1 MIKVFSETA
10 VLEHHKELLQEF
22 TKSLKDRKLKAQWC
36 ETIEYYDECDVA
48 VIFGSWKKIK
58 TKKEAPENLHHKL
71 KNNIVK
77 QHKSKPLIVFET
89 PLLGR
94 TITQDHSYY
103 RVGLNH
109 FLCNLADF
117 NNTNSKPD
125 RFNSLGLNIKPLR
138 KTDNIKHILV
148 LGQNL
153 SDASLLG
160 SDIELWVVTTIKHLL
175 KVTKRKI
182 ILRDHPENKNRLE
195 DILNVYFGG
204 NNQVEYDTNE
214 NVIDSL
220 KNAHCSVAFTSGSSI
235 DSILQGVPVIPTTQ
249 YNFVWSISSHQ
260 LNDIENPKLGN
271 REQLL
276 YDLSYTQW
284 SVDEIKQGLPWDHLY
299 ENINSNNLEQ

>member
-1 MIKVFSETA
+1 MIKVFSETTI
-10 VLEHHKELLQEF
+10 LKHHRELLKEF
-22 TKSLKDRKLKAQWC
+22 TKSLKGRKLKTQWC
-36 ETIEYYDECDVA
+36 TATEYYDECDVA
-48 VIFGSWKKIK
+48 VIFGSWKKLSN
-58 TKKEAPENLHHKL
+58 KEYKEGRAPHHTL

-109 FLCNLADF
+109 FLNNLADF
-117 NNTNSKPD
+117 NNNNSKPD
-125 RFNSLGLNIKPLR
+125 RFNSFGLTIKPWR
-138 KTDNIKHILV
+138 DRGEHILV
-148 LGQNL
+148 LGQNM

-160 SDIELWVVTTIKHLL
+160 NSMELWIVTTVKHLL
-175 KVTKRKI
+175 KVTERKI
-182 ILRDHPENKNRLE
+182 IVRDHPENKNRLE

-204 NNQVEYDTNE
+204 NSQVEYDTNE
-214 NVIDSL
+214 YVIDSL

-235 DSILQGVPVIPTTQ
+235 ESILEGVPVIPTTQ

-276 YDLSYTQW
+276 YDLAYTQW

-299 ENINSNNLEQ
+299 ENINCNNLEQ